1 MTMTNLTIQQLVDD
15 LQPVRALRPM
25 RSIAASLAIVGVA
38 LALIMLYFGPRPDLL
53 AGKPDAMFLLRSGTL
68 LLLGVTNAY
77 AAIGFASPSV
87 GRQSSSWQIAVAA
100 ALLFPMSALIVAL
113 SVSPSEAI
121 AATQT
126 GMKCLQVSLLGGL
139 ATAIPMVLHLRRG
152 APISPERAGW
162 LTGISSGGLGA
173 FAYNFHCPFNDLIY
187 IGVWYTLAVGICA
200 IAGRLIVPHLIR
212 W

>member
-15 LQPVRALRPM
+15 LQPVRTLRPM

-38 LALIMLYFGPRPDLL
+38 LALILVSFGPRPDLL

-68 LLLGVTNAY
+68 LLLGLANAY
-77 AAIGFASPSV
+77 AAIGIASPSV

-113 SVSPSEAI
+113 SVSPSEAM

>member
-1 MTMTNLTIQQLVDD
+1 MTNLTIQQLVDD
-15 LQPVRALRPM
+15 LQPVRTLRPM

-38 LALIMLYFGPRPDLL
+38 LAFIILYFGPRPDLL

-68 LLLGVTNAY
+68 LLLGVANAY
-77 AAIGFASPSV
+77 AAIGIASPSV

-113 SVSPSEAI
+113 SVSPSEAM

-152 APISPERAGW
+152 APISPKRAGW

>member
-38 LALIMLYFGPRPDLL
+38 LALILVSFGPRPDLL

-68 LLLGVTNAY
+68 LLLGLANAY
-77 AAIGFASPSV
+77 AAIGIASPSV

-113 SVSPSEAI
+113 SVSPSEAM

>member
-15 LQPVRALRPM
+15 LQPVRTLRPM

-68 LLLGVTNAY
+68 LLLGLANAY

-126 GMKCLQVSLLGGL
+126 GMKCLQVSLVGGL